1 MSPLCTIFIFLFETY
16 LASPDGKE
24 INETPYLIL
33 FVTTGLLN
41 AVAAILSLFETE
53 EEFSPD

>member
-16 LASPDGKE
+16 LAAPDGKE

-41 AVAAILSLFETE
+41 VVAAVLSLFETE
-53 EEFSPD
+53 EQFSPD